1 MIILIRHVNVH
12 ACIKKFQRIFM
23 NKFIQRIIRF
33 SLQHRY
39 LVFFMTAVL
48 AVIGYISYK
57 NTPVE
62 TFPDVTNTQIVII
75 AQWNGRSA
83 EEVEKFVTIPL
94 EVVLN
99 SVQKKSN
106 LRTTSAFGLS
116 YIRIIFDDGVED
128 AFARQQVLS
137 RLGGAD
143 LPDGVKPD
151 VQPPY
156 GPTGE
161 IYRYT
166 LKSSTKNIRELTTIQ
181 NWVLDRAFKSVPGVA
196 DVNSFGGEE
205 KTFEVSVNP
214 ELLSKYNL
222 SALDIYSAIAKSNIN
237 VGGDVIE
244 KNGQSYIVR
253 GIGVLKNIDDI
264 KNIFIDKK
272 NGVALLVGN
281 IADVIESGK
290 PRMGK
295 VSRDTDQSDVIEGIV
310 VMRKGENP
318 SEVLEKVRAKVK
330 DLNEN
335 VLPKDVKIDTFY
347 DRTNLMDYA
356 QETVL
361 HNLFEG
367 IVLVTLIVLIFMAD
381 WRTTITVA
389 VIIPLSLLFAFM
401 LLRFN
406 GMSANLLSLGAIDFG
421 IIIDGAVV
429 MVEGLFVALDY
440 RAREVGMEKFNKLAK
455 LGLFK
460 TTGTEM
466 GKSIFFS
473 KLIILTCLI
482 PIFAFQKV
490 EGKMFSPLAYT
501 LGFALLGALLFTLTL
516 VPALSSILLRKNVR
530 EKHNPV
536 VKFFENGVSKLLNIV
551 YRSQKTSVLIAF
563 SFMVICFFS
572 SKFLGSEFLPELNEG
587 ALWVEAEL
595 PMSVSLNE
603 ADSVSQKMIAGIS
616 SFPEVKQVLSQ
627 IGRTNDGTDP
637 KGFFN
642 IQLQVDLKNK
652 KDWKRNITEDA
663 LIDEMD
669 KKLNIIPGL
678 VLNYSQPIRDNVEE
692 AVAGVNAALAVK
704 IFGDDFNTLDSLSK
718 QVLHNL
724 KDVKGVEDLGILKNL
739 GQPEFRIQL
748 DQQKMALY
756 GINTADANAAIE
768 MAIGGKAATE
778 LYEGER
784 KFDIRVRYQKDYR
797 NTQDAIEQI
806 MIPTD
811 DGAKIPLKE
820 IATMQTLTGPAFI
833 YRDNNM
839 RYIAVK
845 FSVRDRDLGST
856 IAEAQQKVNAAIKL
870 PRGYIATWNGEFENQ
885 QRANGTLARVVP
897 ICLLLVFIILFITF
911 GNVKD
916 ALLTLANVPFALIGG
931 ILALLFTGMNFS
943 ISAGIGFIAL
953 FGVCIQNGVILI
965 SVFRKNLENKM
976 PLEEAIKTG
985 VISRVRPVVMTALMA
1000 AIGLFPAAIATG
1012 IGSETQK
1019 PLARVVIGGLATST
1033 LLTLLILPVMYAL
1046 VHKSIHNRNKKKL
1059 LAKTEPLKV

>member
-1 MIILIRHVNVH
+1 
-12 ACIKKFQRIFM
+12 M
-23 NKFIQRIIRF
+23 NKFIKSIIHF
-33 SLQHRY
+33 SLRHRY

-48 AVIGYISYK
+48 AVLGFISYK

-75 AQWNGRSA
+75 AQWAGRSA

-94 EVVLN
+94 EVSLN
-99 SVQKKSN
+99 SVQKKAN
-106 LRTTSAFGLS
+106 LRSTSAFGLS
-116 YIRIIFDDGVED
+116 YIRIIFDDDVDD

-137 RLGGAD
+137 RLGNAD
-143 LPDGVKPD
+143 LPEGVKPD

-161 IYRYT
+161 IFRYT
-166 LKSSTKNIRELTTIQ
+166 LKSNTRDIRELTTIQ

-205 KTFEVSVNP
+205 KIFEVSVNP
-214 ELLSKYNL
+214 QFLTKYNL
-222 SALDIYSAIAKSNIN
+222 SSLDVYNAIAKSNIN

-244 KNGQSYIVR
+244 RNGQSYIVR
-253 GIGVLKNIDDI
+253 GIGVLKNVDDI
-264 KNIFIDKK
+264 KNIFIDKR
-272 NGVALLVGN
+272 NGVPLLVGN
-281 IADVIESGK
+281 IADVVESGK
-290 PRMGK
+290 PRLGK
-295 VSRDTDQSDVIEGIV
+295 VSRDMDQPDVIEGII

-318 SEVLEKVRAKVK
+318 SEVLDRVREKVK

-335 VLPKDVKIDTFY
+335 ILPKDVKIDTFY
-347 DRTNLMDYA
+347 DRTNLMDFA

-367 IVLVTLIVLIFMAD
+367 IVLVTVIVLLFMAD
-381 WRTTITVA
+381 WRTTLTVA
-389 VIIPLSLLFAFM
+389 IIIPLSLLFAFM
-401 LLRFN
+401 LLRWR
-406 GMSANLLSLGAIDFG
+406 GMSANLLSMGAIDFG

-429 MVEGLFVALDY
+429 MVEGLFVALDHK
-440 RAREVGMEKFNKLAK
+440 AKEVGMEKFNKLAK

-460 TTGTEM
+460 STGTEM
-466 GKSIFFS
+466 GKAIFFS
-473 KLIILTCLI
+473 KIIILTCLV

-516 VPALSSILLRKNVR
+516 VPALSSILLRRNVR
-530 EKHNPV
+530 EKHNPIV
-536 VKFFENGVSKLLNIV
+536 LFFEKGVGKLLAIV
-551 YRSQKTSVLIAF
+551 YRNQKKSVVIAF
-563 SFMVICFFS
+563 SIMVLCFLS
-572 SKFLGSEFLPELNEG
+572 AKFLGSEFLPELNEG

-603 ADSVSQKMIAGIS
+603 ADSVSQKMIAALS

-642 IQLQVDLKNK
+642 VQIQVDLKTK
-652 KDWKRNITEDA
+652 KEWKRGITEDE
-663 LIDEMD
+663 LIDQMD
-669 KKLNIIPGL
+669 KKLNVIPGL

-704 IFGDDFNTLDSLSK
+704 IFGPDFETLDSLSK

-724 KDVKGVEDLGILKNL
+724 EGVRGIEDLGILKNL

-756 GINTADANAAIE
+756 GVNTADANAAIE
-768 MAIGGKAATE
+768 MAIGGKAASE

-784 KFDIRVRYQKDYR
+784 KFDIRVRYQKEYR
-797 NTQDAIEQI
+797 STQEAIEQI
-806 MIPTD
+806 MVPTD

-820 IATMQTLTGPAFI
+820 ISTMETLTGPAFI
-833 YRDNNM
+833 YRDNNT

-845 FSVRDRDLGST
+845 FSVRERDLGST
-856 IAEAQQKVNAAIKL
+856 IAEAQSKVNAAVHL
-870 PRGYIATWNGEFENQ
+870 PLGYKTTWNGEFENQ
-885 QRANGTLARVVP
+885 QRANATLGRVVP
-897 ICLLLVFIILFITF
+897 LCLLVIFLILFITF

-916 ALLTLANVPFALIGG
+916 AVLTILNVPFALIGG
-931 ILALLFTGMNFS
+931 ILALEITGMNFS

-965 SVFRKNLENKM
+965 SVFRKNLAAGLQLDK
-976 PLEEAIKTG
+976 AIMEG

-1000 AIGLFPAAIATG
+1000 AIGLLPAAIATG

-1019 PLARVVIGGLATST
+1019 PLARVVIGGLVTST
-1033 LLTLLILPVMYAL
+1033 ILTLLILPVMYAL
-1046 VHKSIHNRNKKKL
+1046 VYKFMHHRENRRL
-1059 LAKTEPLKV
+1059 LKRSGLVNG

>member
-1 MIILIRHVNVH
+1 
-12 ACIKKFQRIFM
+12 M
-23 NKFIQRIIRF
+23 NKFIKNIIHF
-33 SLQHRY
+33 SLRHRY
-39 LVFFMTAVL
+39 FVFFMTAVL
-48 AVIGYISYK
+48 AIIGYYSYR

-62 TFPDVTNTQIVII
+62 TFPDVTNTQIIII
-75 AQWNGRSA
+75 AQWPGRSA

-94 EVVLN
+94 EVALN
-99 SVQKKSN
+99 SVQKKAN
-106 LRTTSAFGLS
+106 LRTTSAFGLC
-116 YIRIIFDDGVED
+116 YVRIIFDDDVDD

-137 RLGGAD
+137 RLGNAD

-161 IYRYT
+161 IFRYT
-166 LKSSTKNIRELTTIQ
+166 LKSETRDIRDLTTIQ

-205 KTFEVSVNP
+205 KIFEVSVNP
-214 ELLSKYNL
+214 ELLTKYDL
-222 SALDIYSAIAKSNIN
+222 TSLDVYNAIQKSNIN

-244 KNGQSYIVR
+244 RNGQSYVVR
-253 GIGVLKNIDDI
+253 GIGILKNIDDI
-264 KNIFIDKK
+264 RNIFIDKR
-272 NGVALLVGN
+272 NGVPLLVGN
-281 IADVIESGK
+281 IADVVESGK
-290 PRMGK
+290 PRLGK
-295 VSRDTDQSDVIEGIV
+295 VSRDKDQPDVIEGIV

-318 SEVLEKVRAKVK
+318 SEVLERVREKVK

-335 VLPKDVKIDTFY
+335 ILPKDVKIDTFY
-347 DRTNLMDYA
+347 DRTNLMDFA

-367 IVLVTLIVLIFMAD
+367 IVLVTVIVLLFMAD
-381 WRTTITVA
+381 WRTTLTVA
-389 VIIPLSLLFAFM
+389 IIIPLSLLFAFM
-401 LLRFN
+401 LMRIK
-406 GMSANLLSLGAIDFG
+406 GMSANLLSMGAIDFG

-429 MVEGLFVALDY
+429 MVEGLFVALDHK
-440 RAREVGMEKFNKLAK
+440 AKEVGMPRFNKLAK

-460 TTGTEM
+460 ATGTEM
-466 GKSIFFS
+466 GKAIFFS
-473 KLIILTCLI
+473 KVIILTCLV

-501 LGFALLGALLFTLTL
+501 LGFALLGALIFTLTL

-530 EKHNPV
+530 EKHNPLV
-536 VKFFENGVSKLLNIV
+536 RFFENGVKRLLDIV
-551 YRSQKTSVLIAF
+551 YANQKKSVVIAF
-563 SFMVICFFS
+563 SIMLLCFFS
-572 SKFLGSEFLPELNEG
+572 VRFLGTEFLPELNEG

-603 ADSVSQKMIAGIS
+603 ADSVSQKMISILS

-642 IQLQVDLKNK
+642 VQIQVDLKPQK
-652 KDWKRNITEDA
+652 EWTEKISEEE

-669 KKLNIIPGL
+669 KKLNVIPGL

-704 IFGDDFNTLDSLSK
+704 IFGSDFQTLDSLSK
-718 QVLHNL
+718 EVYRNL
-724 KDVKGVEDLGILKNL
+724 ENVRGIQDLGILKNL

-756 GINTADANAAIE
+756 GVNAADANAAIE

-778 LYEGER
+778 LYEDER
-784 KFDIRVRYQKDYR
+784 KFDVRVRYQKEFR
-797 NTQDAIEQI
+797 STQDAIERV
-806 MIPTD
+806 MVPTD
-811 DGAKIPLKE
+811 DGSKIPLKE
-820 IATMQTLTGPAFI
+820 ISIMQTLTGPAFI
-833 YRDNNM
+833 YRDNNA

-845 FSVRDRDLGST
+845 FSVRERDLGST
-856 IAEAQQKVNAAIKL
+856 IAEAQRKVKANVKF
-870 PRGYIATWNGEFENQ
+870 PRGYKTTWNGEFENQ
-885 QRANGTLARVVP
+885 QRANATLARVVP
-897 ICLLLVFIILFITF
+897 ICLLVIFLILFMTF
-911 GNVKD
+911 GNIKD
-916 ALLTLANVPFALIGG
+916 ATLTILNVPFALIGG
-931 ILALLFTGMNFS
+931 ILALHITRMNFS

-965 SVFRKNLENKM
+965 SVFRKNLENGMQLDNAVK
-976 PLEEAIKTG
+976 EG

-1000 AIGLFPAAIATG
+1000 AIGLLPAAVATG

-1019 PLARVVIGGLATST
+1019 PLARVVIGGLVTST
-1033 LLTLLILPVMYAL
+1033 ILTLLILPAMYAL
-1046 VHKSIHNRNKKKL
+1046 VYKFMHYRENRKL
-1059 LAKTEPLKV
+1059 LKKSGLLNT